1 MRIWCFAVRVYFP
14 TYCFTFDRNLPR
26 QSCQALGNCLFSLP
40 WQLLVR
46 RAALAHS
53 LMLLL
58 SALCSRQDTTCI
70 QHFFSF
76 SHLMHVYTYIYMWQC
91 KCTVLWHSASAE
103 MDRVLFIHLP
113 ALVSLFPSK
122 KCSFSF
128 FLFPLAP
135 SHYIN
140 LPSACGCF
148 WFWQIK
154 LGCQSNASLLYPLAV
169 LPVTGPGAL
178 CHSVK
183 QYNNLLFWSDVA
195 WGRSYRKEDC
205 NLITEYCSML
215 KSCLHYGK
223 KKKSLGLRL
232 FHLNLGGNTASSKSL
247 FYLLTNAFLL
257 PGTNI
262 SLQLCM
268 GGTSLACCLGWVLGL
283 CLVLPLKNPFAVRL
297 PLGSFMS

>member
-14 TYCFTFDRNLPR
+14 MYCFTFDRNLPR

-122 KCSFSF
+122 KCSFFFFSF
-128 FLFPLAP
+128 SIGTFTLYQP
-135 SHYIN
+135 SF
-140 LPSACGCF
+140 GM
-148 WFWQIK
+148 WV
-154 LGCQSNASLLYPLAV
+154 LLV
-169 LPVTGPGAL
+169 LTNKVRL
-178 CHSVK
+178 SVK
-183 QYNNLLFWSDVA
+183 CIPAISISCAASHWS
-195 WGRSYRKEDC
+195 WG
-205 NLITEYCSML
+205 
-215 KSCLHYGK
+215 
-223 KKKSLGLRL
+223 SLSQCK
-232 FHLNLGGNTASSKSL
+232 T
-247 FYLLTNAFLL
+247 
-257 PGTNI
+257 
-262 SLQLCM
+262 
-268 GGTSLACCLGWVLGL
+268 V
-283 CLVLPLKNPFAVRL
+283 
-297 PLGSFMS
+297 